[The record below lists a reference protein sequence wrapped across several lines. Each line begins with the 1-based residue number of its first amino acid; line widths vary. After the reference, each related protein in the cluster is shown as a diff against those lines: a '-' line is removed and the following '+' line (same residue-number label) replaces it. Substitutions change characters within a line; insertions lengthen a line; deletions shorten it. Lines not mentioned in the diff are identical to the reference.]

1 MSESAV
7 MAAEYCTFWIDD
19 LFFGIDVMQVQEVI
33 RYQEMTDVPLA
44 SPVVRGLINLRG
56 QIVTAL
62 DMRRCLGF
70 ADREDHLP
78 MNIVIG
84 QGDDAVSLL
93 VDDIGDVV
101 ETDPADREELPPTI
115 QSPLR
120 DLVCATYKL
129 PDRLLLVL
137 DTPRV
142 LAADALRTAP
152 EGALQ

>member
-1 MSESAV
+1 
-7 MAAEYCTFWIDD
+7 
-19 LFFGIDVMQVQEVI
+19 
-33 RYQEMTDVPLA
+33 
-44 SPVVRGLINLRG
+44 
-56 QIVTAL
+56 
-62 DMRRCLGF
+62 
-70 ADREDHLP
+70 

-101 ETDPADREELPPTI
+101 KTDPADREELPPTI
-115 QSPLR
+115 LSPLR
-120 DLVCATYKL
+120 DLVSATYKL

-152 EGALQ
+152 EGALS